1 MLSLQQVLPGSGEVA
16 QTMYTHVIK
25 ERKIVRER
33 KLSLP
38 IRALIPTWGPTL
50 MMSSNPK
57 LPPRSITVKYNH
69 IGI

>member
-1 MLSLQQVLPGSGEVA
+1 
-16 QTMYTHVIK
+16 MYTHVIK